1 MGFEV
6 TSYENND
13 SKKSR
18 VEAVSSQG
26 WKNNK
31 KSTEMSGTHYKPL
44 AVQIYL

>member
-1 MGFEV
+1 MGFEA

-13 SKKSR
+13 SIKSR

-31 KSTEMSGTHYKPL
+31 KSPVHDG
-44 AVQIYL
+44 